1 MIAVQN
7 SGEPIHSNDL
17 PHINDRLYRV
27 EKSLVRQTGG
37 ERSWVMPL
45 LWPSETLKLRTIRIK
60 ILDTSNIIYYRV
72 STHPFLL
79 S

>member
-17 PHINDRLYRV
+17 PHIIDRLYRV

-45 LWPSETLKLRTIRIK
+45 LWPSETLKLHTIRIK